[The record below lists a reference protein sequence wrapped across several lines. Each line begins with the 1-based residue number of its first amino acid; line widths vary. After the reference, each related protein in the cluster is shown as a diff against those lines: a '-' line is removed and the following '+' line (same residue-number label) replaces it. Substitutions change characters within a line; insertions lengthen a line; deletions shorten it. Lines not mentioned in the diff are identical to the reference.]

1 MLSLPNNDTSS
12 PVESTSSSA
21 LPMDTKDSMSGDM
34 LSLIGRLAPLMK
46 DINKE
51 DDTTRLLLALRPF
64 LSDERKKK
72 LDQTGKI
79 MKMLKLLPLLKDL
92 SVFDSLF

>member
-79 MKMLKLLPLLKDL
+79 MKMLKLLPLLKDF